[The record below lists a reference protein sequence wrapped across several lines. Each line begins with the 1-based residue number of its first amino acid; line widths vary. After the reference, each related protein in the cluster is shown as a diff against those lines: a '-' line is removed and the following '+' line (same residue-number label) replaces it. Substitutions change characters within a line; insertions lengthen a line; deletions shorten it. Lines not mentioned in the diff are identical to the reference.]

1 MKIRLLVTLAGLAFG
16 FALPTFAQEQNAVD
30 PQVRQQIEAI
40 LMKFEEAYN
49 KYDAAA
55 MAALHA
61 QDAVEVRA
69 WVSAGG
75 LASGRQAIEKRFAA
89 DFASSPPK
97 MVNELVRVYAIGND
111 ICAITDTTVGAWKGH
126 AVTIYVRDA
135 IPGRSVWP
143 MSIDLRHLDRL
154 IMEESPRE
162 CRDAI
167 PCSQPVTSQAASH

>member
-1 MKIRLLVTLAGLAFG
+1 MKIRLLLTLAGLAFG

-30 PQVRQQIEAI
+30 PQVRQQIEAV
-40 LMKFEEAYN
+40 LVKFEEAYN

-55 MAALHA
+55 MAALHT

-111 ICAITDTTVGAWKGH
+111 ICAITDTTVGTWKGH

-135 IPGRSVWP
+135 DTWKIRMAYVN
-143 MSIDLRHLDRL
+143 
-154 IMEESPRE
+154 
-162 CRDAI
+162 
-167 PCSQPVTSQAASH
+167 

>member
-69 WVSAGG
+69 WVSAGW
-75 LASGRQAIEKRFAA
+75 
-89 DFASSPPK
+89 
-97 MVNELVRVYAIGND
+97 
-111 ICAITDTTVGAWKGH
+111 VGF
-126 AVTIYVRDA
+126 R
-135 IPGRSVWP
+135 
-143 MSIDLRHLDRL
+143 
-154 IMEESPRE
+154 
-162 CRDAI
+162 
-167 PCSQPVTSQAASH
+167 AASHREKVCSRLCIKSSQDGQRACSGICDRQRHMRDNGYDCRSMEGPRSNDLCS